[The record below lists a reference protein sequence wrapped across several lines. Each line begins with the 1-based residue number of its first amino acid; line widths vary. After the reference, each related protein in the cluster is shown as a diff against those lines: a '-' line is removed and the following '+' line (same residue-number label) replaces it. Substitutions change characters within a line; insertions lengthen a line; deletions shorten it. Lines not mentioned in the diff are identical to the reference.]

1 MKTLKKIIF
10 IFILAFLFIPFISAE
25 ENNDKEIT
33 IYLFYSSSCPHCKK
47 EKEFLSTLV
56 DVNIKQYEV
65 SDNYDILDNVKDKM
79 GIDISAVPIT
89 IIGSDYVIGYSD
101 EIKNQILS
109 MIESYEKNNYCDV
122 VDLIIENKDINKCLE
137 INKGIYKTSDEKVIS
152 LLGKNIKFNAKN
164 VSLPIISLLIGFID
178 GFNPCAMWVLI
189 FLISMLFNMKNK
201 KRMWILGLTFLVT
214 SAFVYLIF
222 MTGIL
227 SVANYIGTYFK
238 YLIAL
243 IALIGGIVNLNN
255 FTKSLKKDTGCQVT
269 NKSQRKKIIEKIK
282 KILGE
287 KHFII
292 SIIGI
297 MLLAISVNIVELA
310 CSAGLPT
317 VFIEI
322 LSLNN
327 LSNYEYCLYMLLYI
341 LMFMID
347 DIVIFGIAITTLK
360 VTGISNKYTKYS
372 HLIGGIIMI
381 IISLLMVFK
390 TDWLMFNF

>member
-1 MKTLKKIIF
+1 MKNIKKILF
-10 IFILAFLFIPFISAE
+10 IFILTFLFIPFCSASQ
-25 ENNDKEIT
+25 KEGVT
-33 IYLFYSSSCPHCKK
+33 IYLFYSSTCPHCKH
-47 EKEFLSTLV
+47 EKEFLSTLD
-56 DVNIKQYEV
+56 DVEVKKYEV
-65 SDNYDILDNVKDKM
+65 NEYSNLLFKVRNKLDIKESV
-79 GIDISAVPIT
+79 VPIT
-89 IIGSDYVIGYSD
+89 IIGSDYVIGFSD
-101 EIKNQILS
+101 EIENQILD
-109 MIESYEKNNYCDV
+109 MIDDYSKKEHCDI
-122 VDLIIENKDINKCLE
+122 VDLIIENKDTNKCL
-137 INKGIYKTSDEKVIS
+137 NKNRGIYSESDEKVIS
-152 LLGKNIKFNAKN
+152 LFGKKIEFNAKH
-164 VSLPIISLLIGFID
+164 VSLPLISILIGFID

-214 SAFVYLIF
+214 SALVYLVF

-227 SVANYIGTYFK
+227 SIANSVGTYFK
-238 YLIAL
+238 YIIAI
-243 IALIGGIVNLNN
+243 IALIGGIVNLKS
-255 FTKSLKKDTGCQVT
+255 FIKSLNKDTGCGVT
-269 NKSQRKKIIEKIK
+269 NKKQRKKIVERIK
-282 KILGE
+282 NILSE
-287 KHFII
+287 KHLIL

-322 LSLNN
+322 LSLNS
-327 LSNYEYCLYMLLYI
+327 LSNFEYTIYMILYI

-347 DIVIFGIAITTLK
+347 DIVIFIIAMTTLK

-381 IISLLMVFK
+381 IIGLLMVFK

>member
-1 MKTLKKIIF
+1 MKIFRKILF
-10 IFILAFLFIPFISAE
+10 IFILIFLFIPFCNASKK
-25 ENNDKEIT
+25 DVT
-33 IYLFYSSSCPHCKK
+33 INLFYSSSCPHCRH
-47 EKEFLSTLV
+47 EKEFLYTLN
-56 DVNIKQYEV
+56 DVEIKKFEV
-65 SDNYDILDNVKDKM
+65 SEYSYLLLKVRNEL
-79 GIDISAVPIT
+79 GIKESVVPIT
-89 IIGSDYVIGYSD
+89 VIGSDYVIGFSD
-101 EIKNQILS
+101 EIENQILD
-109 MIESYEKNNYCDV
+109 MIDSYSKKEHCDI
-122 VDLIIENKDINKCLE
+122 VDLIIENKDTNKCL
-137 INKGIYKTSDEKVIS
+137 NKNRGIYSESDEKVIT
-152 LLGKNIKFNAKN
+152 LFGKKIEFNTKD
-164 VSLPIISLLIGFID
+164 VSLPLISILIGFID

-214 SAFVYLIF
+214 SALIYLVF

-227 SVANYIGTYFK
+227 SIANSVGTYFK
-238 YLIAL
+238 YVIAL
-243 IALIGGIVNLNN
+243 IALIGGIINLNS
-255 FTKSLKKDTGCQVT
+255 FRKSLNKDTGCQVT
-269 NKSQRKKIIEKIK
+269 NKKQRKKIIDKIRKVLNEKNF
-282 KILGE
+282 IL
-287 KHFII
+287 

-317 VFIEI
+317 IFIEI

-327 LSNYEYCLYMLLYI
+327 LSNFEYILYMALYI

-347 DIVIFGIAITTLK
+347 DIVIFIIAMTTLK

-381 IISLLMVFK
+381 IIGLLMAFK